1 MPSMTAAEKQQF
13 TLQVCNIV
21 RSIPRKQVTSCGH
34 IAKLVGRPKSA
45 RQVKLAVEMMSHTS
59 SKLPWYRVVSTS
71 GIVSAHGSCR
81 QQRMLESEGIEVQI
95 GSYGESRIN
104 FASFGWFPSPATFHA
119 DSDIESDMED
129 WAS

>member
-1 MPSMTAAEKQQF
+1 
-13 TLQVCNIV
+13 
-21 RSIPRKQVTSCGH
+21 GH

-71 GIVSAHGSCR
+71 GIVSAHGSSR
-81 QQRMLESEGIEVQI
+81 QQSILESEGVDVRT
-95 GSYGESRIN
+95 GSYGELRID
-104 FASFGWFPSPATFHA
+104 FTSCGWFPSPGAFHT
-119 DSDIESDMED
+119 DSDIESDLED